1 MATTVLESID
11 VILFL
16 RVKCYAL
23 KMDAMQRCTDGANGL
38 GLIEQGC
45 LLITAVLYIAR
56 PTIYNAGIILDGT
69 LGAVNSLFLQM
80 FLRD

>member
-1 MATTVLESID
+1 MATVLERFA

-16 RVKCYAL
+16 RVKFYAL
-23 KMDAMQRCTDGANGL
+23 KMDAMQRCTDGANGN
-38 GLIEQGC
+38 GLRKRGC

-69 LGAVNSLFLQM
+69 SGVVNSLFLQI